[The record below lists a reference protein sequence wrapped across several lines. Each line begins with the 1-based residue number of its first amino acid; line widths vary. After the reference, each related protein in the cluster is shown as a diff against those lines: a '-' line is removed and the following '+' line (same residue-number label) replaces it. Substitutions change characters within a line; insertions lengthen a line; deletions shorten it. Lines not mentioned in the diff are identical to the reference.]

1 MRLSLCLIARDE
13 AQRLER
19 CLESVRGVVDECVVL
34 DTGSRD
40 GTPELAQRLGARTAS
55 FAWCD
60 DFAAA
65 RNACLELATGHW
77 ALVLDADEALA
88 TPAAEARA
96 TVEAFARAHG
106 GRLGRL
112 WIENVEDGCVQTRA
126 RLARLIPLDG
136 AHRYAGRVHEQVVR
150 DGAPA
155 LAADLELV
163 VRHDGYSRESLAR
176 GDKLSRNT
184 RLLERAVDDAPDD
197 GYLWYQLGRTRALA
211 GDPVAAL
218 EALEGA
224 LSLCRDDDPWAIAAL
239 EEGAYALRAL
249 EASAQALAL
258 LETVEER
265 FRARPDTCFLIALLA
280 MDTGDLSRAEA
291 GFHHCLALGQ
301 GDPSGAESSPASA
314 TVAPA
319 FNLGVMSEVQG
330 RLAEARA
337 HYQRALAFQPGHAAA
352 HAALQRISAA

>member
-13 AQRLER
+13 AARLER
-19 CLESVRGVVDECVVL
+19 CLTSVRALVDELVVL
-34 DTGSRD
+34 DTGSSD
-40 GTPELAQRLGARTAS
+40 GTQALAERLGARTAS

-65 RNACLELATGHW
+65 RNACLDLARGDW
-77 ALVLDADEALA
+77 ALVLDADEVLL
-88 TPAAEARA
+88 TPPAAARSI
-96 TVEAFARAHG
+96 VETFAREHA

-112 WIENVEDGCVQTRA
+112 WIENVEDGRVQTRA
-126 RLARLIPLDG
+126 RLSRLIPLDG
-136 AHRYAGRVHEQVVR
+136 SHRYAGRVHEQVVR

-155 LAADLELV
+155 PAADLELV
-163 VRHDGYSRESLAR
+163 VGHDGYSREALAR

-184 RLLERAVDDAPDD
+184 RLLERAVDDAPGD

-224 LSLCRDDDPWAIAAL
+224 LSLCHDDDPWAIAAL

-249 EASAQALAL
+249 ESSGQALAL
-258 LETVEER
+258 LETVEQR

-280 MDTGDLSRAEA
+280 LDVGDLARAEA
-291 GFHHCLALGQ
+291 GFRHCLSLGA

-337 HYQRALAFQPGHAAA
+337 HYERALTYQPDHAPARQ
-352 HAALQRISAA
+352 ALQRLSAA